1 MEATMTSG
9 ETLLRIGRGMKEL
22 TRGLTELSDMLDAN
36 GVGARG
42 RFQAELVF
50 EEMVTNV
57 IRYGYDDEELHI
69 VDVTVSVTDDDVVM
83 VVSDDGKPF
92 NPLERADPAAPTS
105 LADAQ
110 IGGLGIMLVRKAARD
125 VSYARTDGRN
135 LLTVLIARD

>member
-1 MEATMTSG
+1 
-9 ETLLRIGRGMKEL
+9 
-22 TRGLTELSDMLDAN
+22 MLDAN

-42 RFQAELVF
+42 RFQAELGF

-125 VSYARTDGRN
+125 VTYARTDGRN